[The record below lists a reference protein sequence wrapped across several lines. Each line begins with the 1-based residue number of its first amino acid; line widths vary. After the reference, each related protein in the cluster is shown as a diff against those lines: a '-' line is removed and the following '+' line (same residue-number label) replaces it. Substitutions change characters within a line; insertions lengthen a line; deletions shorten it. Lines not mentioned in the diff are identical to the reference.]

1 MLRLIQAGLIAGCL
15 QAIVVAV
22 VTVTFVLYFGS
33 GFLRPLPMSDVIQT
47 DQKLTS
53 IAPLL
58 TWIYL
63 LTALGV
69 ALTGNRF
76 VEATAFYLRLASRRT
91 FSTDPG
97 RASMTILVQLWIAA
111 VGFAVLAL
119 RPPPAALVEVVS
131 ALGCTAA
138 ASIAWPGL
146 LSIGSAAFGANAYA
160 AAKAI

>member
-15 QAIVVAV
+15 QAFAVAV
-22 VTVTFVLYFGS
+22 VTATFVFYARH
-33 GFLRPLPMSDVIQT
+33 GFLRPSPMIDAVQT
-47 DQKLTS
+47 NPKLTS

-97 RASMTILVQLWIAA
+97 RASRTILVQLWIAA
-111 VGFAVLAL
+111 VGFAVFAL

-138 ASIAWPGL
+138 APIAWPGL
-146 LSIGSAAFGANAYA
+146 LSIGSAACGANAYA